1 MRYFIIAGEQSGD
14 LHGSNLVRELI
25 KSDQKAE
32 IKCWGGDL
40 MQSAGAVLLMH
51 YKTTAFMG
59 FVEVAKNLGVI
70 KKNLALCKQ
79 QIRIFSP
86 DVVILID
93 YPGFNFRIAEF
104 AGKSG
109 YKVFY
114 YISPKLW
121 AWKEGRVER
130 IRKYV
135 DRMYIIF
142 PFEVVF
148 YKKHNIDV
156 EYRGNPLLDE
166 TERQIKAFSSQD
178 DIRKSLDL
186 GKKPVIALLAGSRK
200 HEVRYILPEMI
211 RLVHH
216 FPEYQFVLA
225 GVRNLPDELYLK
237 IIGNNPVKFIKD
249 KTYEILYVSE
259 AALVTSGTAT
269 LETALFGV
277 PQVVCFKGDL
287 FSMLIA
293 WIVIKVKYISLVN
306 LITGYEAVKELI
318 QYSLNEKNLVNELK
332 AILPGGS
339 KRKKMLA
346 DYKKVREILGPSGAS
361 ERVAEDMV
369 RILRQWNGSAGE
381 VEMHI

>member
-25 KSDQKAE
+25 KSDHKAE

-166 TERQIKAFSSQD
+166 TERQIKAFSRQD

>member
-25 KSDQKAE
+25 KSDHKAE

-86 DVVILID
+86 DVVILLD

-277 PQVVCFKGDL
+277 PQVVCFKGDF

-339 KRKKMLA
+339 KREKILA
-346 DYKKVREILGPSGAS
+346 DYKKVREILGPEGAS
-361 ERVAEDMV
+361 ERVAEDMIKV
-369 RILRQWNGSAGE
+369 LRQNGMK
-381 VEMHI
+381 V